1 MSRSLDIV
9 NILRATEIDNTD
21 NNRLL
26 YFGQSA
32 GTTLDSS
39 AVQSVPM
46 QYYETLDSL
55 PMTNLSLGLQAF
67 VEENR
72 KHYVSNGTG
81 WYNTGYEIGAAPV
94 WVTEPSSSYEITDS
108 ATPLLITALA
118 SDSDNPNLINQSFG
132 SDSAQYMAT
141 VSNDSSVF
149 TFTPKTKEQIATAV
163 SAGNLTDSNGDF
175 VYTFKWSDGTNFVT
189 KAVTIT
195 YNTVAASIPTYVGDR
210 ALVSGGSQQEYAGG
224 SNPVFQNILY
234 YDIPVGSSVLTF
246 GNLSKQNYQFATA
259 GDGSRAVHIGGYYNY
274 TFYDD
279 IDYNTISTTGNATTT
294 SYVTSTTTRLHGAA
308 GNDTYIL
315 ICGGGLNATERLVT
329 QTLSNS
335 ASHGTISGPGI
346 IEGAVGDATRVLIF
360 GGYTNGASLHN
371 TIEYV
376 GYNPAGN
383 AADFGDQSVERAPPA
398 LMADATRACAAG
410 GLIIGPSGNVYDT
423 GNGEDTRTDNIDYYT
438 IQTTSNSTD
447 FGDLTEHV
455 GAASGTSDGTYGH
468 VHGGSTEDAG
478 PSSNPGGGAAGTE
491 HSNMVQRLT
500 IQTLGNAQNWGSIG
514 TAKMYTTSTSGSSS

>member
-9 NILRATEIDNTD
+9 TMLRATEIDNTS
-21 NNRLL
+21 NARLL
-26 YFGQSA
+26 YVGDTA
-32 GTTLDSS
+32 GGIDSS
-39 AVQSVPM
+39 AVQSIPV
-46 QYYETLDSL
+46 QYFETLDSL
-55 PMTNLSLGLQAF
+55 PVTNLSIGLQAF
-67 VEENR
+67 VEENK
-72 KHYVSNGTG
+72 KHYVSNGSG
-81 WYNTGYEIGAAPV
+81 WYNTGYTIGAAPY
-94 WVTEPSSSYEITDS
+94 WNTEPLSTYEITDS
-108 ATPLLITALA
+108 ATPLLITAKA

-149 TFTPKTKEQIATAV
+149 TFTPKTKEQIASAV
-163 SAGNLTDSNGDF
+163 AAGNLTDSNGDF
-175 VYTFKWSDGTNFVT
+175 VYTFKWSDGTGFIS

-195 YNTVAASIPTYVGDR
+195 YNTVAASVPTYVGDR

-224 SNPVFQNILY
+224 SNPVFQNIVY
-234 YDIPVGSSVLTF
+234 YDIPIGSTVLTF
-246 GNLSKQNYQFATA
+246 GNLSKQNYQFATE
-259 GDGSRAVHIGGYYNY
+259 GDGSRAVHVGGYYNY

-315 ICGGGLNATERLVT
+315 VCGGGLGIERLVT
-329 QTLSNS
+329 QTLANS
-335 ASHGTISGPGI
+335 TSHGTISGPGI
-346 IEGAVGDATRVLIF
+346 IESAVGDATTVLIF
-360 GGYTNGASLHN
+360 GGYGNTSTLYD

-376 GYNPAGN
+376 GYDPAAN
-383 AADFGDQSVERAPPA
+383 ASDFGDQSVNRSPPA

-410 GLIIGPSGNVYDT
+410 GLIIGPSGNLYDT

-438 IQTTSNSTD
+438 IQTPSNATD
-447 FGDLTEHV
+447 FGDLTQHV

-468 VHGGSTEDAG
+468 VHGGSTADAG
-478 PSSNPGGGAAGTE
+478 PASNPGGGAAGTE

>member
-1 MSRSLDIV
+1 M
-9 NILRATEIDNTD
+9 LRATEIDNTN

-32 GTTLDSS
+32 GGLDS
-39 AVQSVPM
+39 ATVQSVPM

-55 PMTNLSLGLQAF
+55 PITNLSLGLQAF

-72 KHYVSNGTG
+72 KHYISNGSG
-81 WYNTGYEIGAAPV
+81 WYNTGYDISAAPV
-94 WVTEPSSSYEITDS
+94 WVTEPSSTYEITDS

-175 VYTFKWSDGTNFVT
+175 LYTFKWSDGTNFVV
-189 KAVTIT
+189 KEVTIT
-195 YNTVAASIPTYVGDR
+195 YNTSQAGPPTYVGDR
-210 ALVSGGSQQEYAGG
+210 ALVSGGSQQEYAGA

-234 YDIPVGSSVLTF
+234 YDIPIGSTVQTF

-315 ICGGGLNATERLVT
+315 VCGGGLGIERLVT
-329 QTLSNS
+329 QTLANS
-335 ASHGTISGPGI
+335 TSHGTISGPGI
-346 IEGAVGDATRVLIF
+346 IESAVGDATTVLIF
-360 GGYTNGASLHN
+360 GGYGNTSTLYD

-376 GYNPAGN
+376 GYDPAAN
-383 AADFGDQSVERAPPA
+383 ASDFGDQSVNRAPPA

-410 GLIIGPSGNVYDT
+410 GIIIGSNGTIYDT
-423 GNGEDTRTDNIDYYT
+423 GNGANWRTSNIDYYT
-438 IQTTSNSTD
+438 VQTPSNSTD
-447 FGDLTEHV
+447 FGDLTENV

-468 VHGGSTEDAG
+468 VHGGSTADAG
-478 PSSNPGGGAAGTE
+478 PASNPGGGAAGTE

-514 TAKMYTTSTSGSSS
+514 TAKMYATSTSGSSS